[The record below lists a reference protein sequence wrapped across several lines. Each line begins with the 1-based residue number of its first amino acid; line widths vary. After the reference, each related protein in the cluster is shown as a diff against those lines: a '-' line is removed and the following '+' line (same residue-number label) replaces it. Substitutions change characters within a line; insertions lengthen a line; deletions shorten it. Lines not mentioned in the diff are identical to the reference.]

1 MKGRVEMFSDK
12 IPFILFFTYVSD
24 IPKKK
29 DSSPSKKK
37 DQSPSKKK
45 VSSKDKKSAKKKHK
59 YSQTSLLVHFAILG
73 LYALCGILVK
83 GNVFIVSIMTGF
95 LGVYVYWFAI

>member
-1 MKGRVEMFSDK
+1 MFSDK

-45 VSSKDKKSAKKKHK
+45 VSSKETNLWYIPEKNIEF
-59 YSQTSLLVHFAILG
+59 QTERLV
-73 LYALCGILVK
+73 
-83 GNVFIVSIMTGF
+83 
-95 LGVYVYWFAI
+95 

>member
-37 DQSPSKKK
+37 DQSPTKKK
-45 VSSKDKKSAKKKHK
+45 VSKRKFTTNLWYIPEKNIEF
-59 YSQTSLLVHFAILG
+59 QTERLV
-73 LYALCGILVK
+73 
-83 GNVFIVSIMTGF
+83 
-95 LGVYVYWFAI
+95 